1 MLVPPPLPPLAIDPA
16 SLLAPLGIAVLT
28 VTLLR
33 RYRLKT
39 TAPRKAAAPSDPG
52 VAVREAV
59 RESAGEWELRLH
71 DAGRAAEASLNTR
84 AAELSALAERAETAA
99 ERLRVVGL
107 PPEDADAPVTLPIG
121 EERVRRHLRQ
131 AGYDDRQID
140 VILSRDGEG
149 ERERAA

>member
-1 MLVPPPLPPLAIDPA
+1 MLVPPTLPPLAIDPA
-16 SLLAPLGIAVLT
+16 SLLAPLGVAVLT

-39 TAPRKAAAPSDPG
+39 TPRKSARPADPITT
-52 VAVREAV
+52 VRDAV
-59 RESAGEWELRLH
+59 RESGGAWELRLH

-84 AAELSALAERAETAA
+84 AAELDALTERAESAA
-99 ERLRVVGL
+99 ERLRLVA
-107 PPEDADAPVTLPIG
+107 PPAEEAPVTLPIG